1 MAGCCDNDVAF
12 DGQSASYRRVLW
24 VVIAINAAMF
34 VVELITGALS
44 DSRALQADS
53 LDFAGDTATYALSL
67 FVIGKP
73 LIWRSRAATIK
84 GISLLAMGIA
94 VLVMTLGTLD
104 HQTPPLAGWMGGIA
118 LLALSANVVSALL
131 LMKFRDGDANVRS
144 VWLCSRNDAIGN
156 LGVLIAAG
164 MVAWLN
170 SPWPDRALALVMAS
184 LFVHS
189 AFSILRQAR
198 KEAVSSREQTCE

>member
-104 HQTPPLAGWMGGIA
+104 HQTPPLADWMGGIA

>member
-1 MAGCCDNDVAF
+1 MAGCCDHDVGF
-12 DGQSASYRRVLW
+12 DGQSESYRRVLW
-24 VVIAINAAMF
+24 VVIAINAVMF
-34 VVELITGALS
+34 AVELVTGALS

-73 LIWRSRAATIK
+73 LIWRSRAATLK
-84 GISLLAMGIA
+84 GFSLLAMGIA

-104 HQTPPLAGWMGGIA
+104 HEAPPLAGWMGGIA
-118 LLALSANVVSALL
+118 LLALAANALSALL

-164 MVAWLN
+164 MVAWLD
-170 SPWPDRALALVMAS
+170 SPWPDRVLALIMAS
-184 LFVHS
+184 LFIHS
-189 AFSILRQAR
+189 ASSILRQAR
-198 KEAVSSREQTCE
+198 NEAKATREQAAK